1 MALTWTFL
9 APSLQVDGGELPPNP
24 PHRPGILP
32 LLLLSGPTLL
42 VEGIEGRSSAQS
54 LLGFWLWVGGEGAR
68 SGDGGVPIA
77 PPDKGK
83 SAVAGIYPSL
93 FPFPKLKPASFMPKP

>member
-9 APSLQVDGGELPPNP
+9 APSLQVDGGELPPTP

-42 VEGIEGRSSAQS
+42 VEGIEGRNSAQS
-54 LLGFWLWVGGEGAR
+54 LLGFWLWLGGEGAKR
-68 SGDGGVPIA
+68 GDGGVPIA
-77 PPDKGK
+77 PPDKGTC
-83 SAVAGIYPSL
+83 AVAGIYPSL
-93 FPFPKLKPASFMPKP
+93 FPFLKLKPASFMAKP